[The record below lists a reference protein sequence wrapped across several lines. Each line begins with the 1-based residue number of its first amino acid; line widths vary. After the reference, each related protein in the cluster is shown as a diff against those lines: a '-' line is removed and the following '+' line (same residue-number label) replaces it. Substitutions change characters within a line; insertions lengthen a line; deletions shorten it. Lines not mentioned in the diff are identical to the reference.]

1 MTYSLANK
9 CIHRYVWD
17 LLSVQGRIGHALM
30 ALCGKVQIDH
40 GGVQAAMAEI
50 LLNAADINSDAE
62 HPGILL
68 IKQID
73 RGRFSPSKPPF

>member
-1 MTYSLANK
+1 M
-9 CIHRYVWD
+9 
-17 LLSVQGRIGHALM
+17 M